1 MNWGEGGKIDSIL
14 MITFNKLVQRPFFL
28 ILFLSFQVK
37 NYCINFAG
45 ADVVYHMID
54 NFLL

>member
-1 MNWGEGGKIDSIL
+1 